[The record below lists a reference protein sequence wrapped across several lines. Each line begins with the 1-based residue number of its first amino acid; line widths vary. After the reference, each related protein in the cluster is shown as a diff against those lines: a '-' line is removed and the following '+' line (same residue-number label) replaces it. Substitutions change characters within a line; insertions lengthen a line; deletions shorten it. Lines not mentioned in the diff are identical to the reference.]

1 MASNKTKNSKP
12 DNPKTQAEIPGR
24 ATKYDY
30 VIDWIKESEEA
41 RRAQNVYVE
50 RAIDAFQGKPSVNR
64 YKKTINAY
72 IAAVNTTD
80 TMKAKSLKAA
90 LDDIPEKSS
99 MVVHNAV
106 EAVVSMAMG
115 GVGQYE
121 FGPYDPDL
129 EKDDTVVDRLAS
141 AAKHFYVSEK
151 VDAIVP
157 QYLRMAV
164 LCGASDIHLKQKNG
178 KKCLTLLESSQ
189 MYKDPKRHKTNFE
202 RFIGFSQRESFKE
215 VKDRTKKLKGGGY
228 VLKTLNEAEVYVSQI
243 INELNSV
250 LTTDATNEFLHD
262 ELRRDLDLF
271 YKPMITHIK
280 EAREKDPKYIYD
292 GDEIETSY
300 LYDLMNDMYFEVIN
314 RRYITVAKINPLKR
328 EIECEYTD
336 ADGESRKKNKTIK
349 LEHPF
354 IELPYMKTFWDTYP
368 ISPLFYVLD
377 DFDDLCAME
386 SVLYHNLSIMA
397 PITFIGQ
404 SSDAEKVSR
413 VASVSGEIVE
423 GLPQTFGVMNK
434 AHDITAV
441 VTAIQRIE
449 EKIKRTLKAVDPFEL
464 QGMLGDRA
472 TAKEVV
478 SASGQVSQGL
488 NQFLANIESSMAT
501 VGDKFIKLELIMND
515 GAYDFVHNGKYAQL
529 TPQEMAGEY
538 EVSAKLVSSI
548 KLEQEANSRKAL
560 ELIQYM
566 AQLEGLDHKQ
576 FFGTTIPIVL
586 GSLVNRETAQSM
598 VTPEYRP
605 MPEEVIARIRKQA
618 EEDAKKDPV
627 DRMDFSGLEEDEL
640 DKLILTASG
649 GQVDPTQV
657 FAGEEPMPPGVDP
670 AMVGQAPVD
679 PAIIP
684 PEADPSVAAV
694 VDQAA
699 AGGVPGSVEEAGI
712 VANDPTGG
720 GYVV

>member
-12 DNPKTQAEIPGR
+12 DNSKEPVEIPGR
-24 ATKYDY
+24 TTKYDY

-41 RRAQNVYVE
+41 RRAQNVFVE

-64 YKKTINAY
+64 YKKTINSY
-72 IAAVNTTD
+72 IATVAKDDSV
-80 TMKAKSLKAA
+80 KAKYLRES

-129 EKDDTVVDRLAS
+129 EKDDTVIDRLAA

-157 QYLRMAV
+157 QYLRMAI

-178 KKCLTLLESSQ
+178 KKCITLLESSQ

-215 VKDRTKKLKGGGY
+215 VKARTKKIKGGGY
-228 VLKTLNEAEVYVSQI
+228 VLKTLNDAEVYITQI
-243 INELNSV
+243 IQELNSV
-250 LTTDATNEFLHD
+250 LTTDSTNIFMHD
-262 ELRRDLDLF
+262 ELKKDLDLF
-271 YKPMITHIK
+271 YKPIITQIK
-280 EAREKDPKYIYD
+280 DRRDNKDDPNYMYD
-292 GDEIETSY
+292 GDEVEVSY
-300 LYDLMNDMYFEVIN
+300 MYDLMNEVYLEVIN
-314 RRYITVAKINPLKR
+314 RRYITVAKANPLKR
-328 EIECEYTD
+328 DIDCEYTD
-336 ADGESRKKNKTIK
+336 AEGNSHQKKKTIK

-368 ISPLFYVLD
+368 LSPLFYVLD

-423 GLPQTFGVMNK
+423 GLPQTFGVMSK

-441 VTAIQRIE
+441 VTAIGRIE

-478 SASGQVSQGL
+478 SASGQVSQGI
-488 NQFLANIESSMAT
+488 NQFLANIETSMAT
-501 VGDKFIKLELIMND
+501 LGDKFIKLELIMND

-529 TPQEMAGEY
+529 SAQEMAGEY

-566 AQLEGLDHKQ
+566 AQTEGLDKVK

-586 GSLVNRETAQSM
+586 GSLVSRETAESM

-605 MPEEVIARIRKQA
+605 MPEETIARIKKQA
-618 EEDAKKDPV
+618 EEDAKRDPV
-627 DRMDFSGLEEDEL
+627 DKMDFSDLPEEEL

-649 GQVDPTQV
+649 GEVDPTQV
-657 FAGEEPMPPGVDP
+657 FRGEEVMPPE
-670 AMVGQAPVD
+670 VGGAPVNPEDD
-679 PAIIP
+679 PTAIP
-684 PEADPSVAAV
+684 PEIDPSIAAV
-694 VDQAA
+694 VDQS
-699 AGGVPGSVEEAGI
+699 AGGVPSSVEEAGI